1 MLYLVATL
9 VSLSQTNAYADK
21 PLAAIDIGHC
31 VTRPGASSARGL
43 PEYGF
48 NVKVAEA
55 LNEALLGTDQ
65 WSTLLIKADNCLTLT
80 ERPAAANNQN
90 ADVFVSTHHNSII
103 SKYLSTWQFHGHKRF
118 FCDKFPGYSVYYSS
132 LNRQP
137 EESRRLA
144 EAVSS
149 ALNRAG
155 FPSHKHPL
163 DEREQKGIV
172 LINERTGLYKFDS
185 LAVLK
190 GAAMPG
196 ILIECGM
203 IIDRNEE
210 LELTRPAHQKRMSDA
225 IRSGLDQFWK
235 NRKS

>member
-90 ADVFVSTHHNSII
+90 ATFLCPYITIPSFRNIYLPGSFMAISAFFVINS
-103 SKYLSTWQFHGHKRF
+103 R
-118 FCDKFPGYSVYYSS
+118 
-132 LNRQP
+132 
-137 EESRRLA
+137 
-144 EAVSS
+144 
-149 ALNRAG
+149 
-155 FPSHKHPL
+155 
-163 DEREQKGIV
+163 GIPFIT
-172 LINERTGLYKFDS
+172 LR
-185 LAVLK
+185 
-190 GAAMPG
+190 
-196 ILIECGM
+196 
-203 IIDRNEE
+203 
-210 LELTRPAHQKRMSDA
+210 
-225 IRSGLDQFWK
+225 
-235 NRKS
+235 